1 MIKIDLLN
9 KDNQV
14 DIIGLLNWSKN
25 NLKSFD
31 FLVNYVSWMDKK
43 VISFVTKT
51 QPGVLKSLKSRFHL

>member
-9 KDNQV
+9 KDIQMV
-14 DIIGLLNWSKN
+14 IIGQLTWSKN

-43 VISFVTKT
+43 VISYITWT
-51 QPGVLKSLKSRFHL
+51 QPGVLKSSPSP